1 MKFVWDKKRK
11 LLFFINKLLPFKGFK
26 YFNFFGIMVTR
37 IKNVLEKFTD
47 MAARHGGTHTIQML
61 EVGIL
66 PYYPLY
72 VLEFLIKLVIQ
83 RNWNT
88 AYKADLLKEKLEWLN
103 MRLIIM
109 KAEKSFNTNG
119 LKEYGDEI

>member
-11 LLFFINKLLPFKGFK
+11 LLFFINKLLPFKSFK

-37 IKNVLEKFTD
+37 IKDVLKDFTD
-47 MAARHGGTHTIQML
+47 MAARHEGTHTIQML

-72 VLEFLIKLVIQ
+72 VEARMAQYEVDYYESRKVFQYKWIKRIW
-83 RNWNT
+83 R
-88 AYKADLLKEKLEWLN
+88 
-103 MRLIIM
+103 
-109 KAEKSFNTNG
+109 
-119 LKEYGDEI
+119 

>member
-47 MAARHGGTHTIQML
+47 MAARHEGTHTIQML

-72 VLEFLIKLVIQ
+72 VLEFLIKLVIY

-88 AYKADLLKEKLEWLN
+88 AYKAV
-103 MRLIIM
+103 
-109 KAEKSFNTNG
+109 SFEREARMAQYEVDYYESR
-119 LKEYGDEI
+119 KVFQYKWIKRIWQ

>member
-47 MAARHGGTHTIQML
+47 MAARHEGTHTIQML

-72 VLEFLIKLVIQ
+72 VLEFLIKLIIY
-83 RNWNT
+83 RNWHT
-88 AYKADLLKEKLEWLN
+88 DIKLFLLKEKLEWLN

>member
-11 LLFFINKLLPFKGFK
+11 LLFFINKLLPFKSFK

-37 IKNVLEKFTD
+37 IKDVLKDFTD
-47 MAARHGGTHTIQML
+47 MAARHEGTHTIQML

-66 PYYPLY
+66 RIELS
-72 VLEFLIKLVIQ
+72 
-83 RNWNT
+83 
-88 AYKADLLKEKLEWLN
+88 LLKEKLEWLN

>member
-47 MAARHGGTHTIQML
+47 MAARHEGTHTIQML

-72 VLEFLIKLVIQ
+72 VLEFLIKLIIY
-83 RNWNT
+83 RNT
-88 AYKADLLKEKLEWLN
+88 AYRA
-103 MRLIIM
+103 I
-109 KAEKSFNTNG
+109 SFEREARMAQYEVDYYESR
-119 LKEYGDEI
+119 KVFQYKWIKRIWR

>member
-11 LLFFINKLLPFKGFK
+11 LLFFINKLLPFKSFK

-37 IKNVLEKFTD
+37 IKDVLKNFTD
-47 MAARHGGTHTIQML
+47 MAARHEGTHTIQML

-72 VLEFLIKLVIQ
+72 VLEFLIKLIIY
-83 RNWNT
+83 RNWHT
-88 AYKADLLKEKLEWLN
+88 AYRAISFEREARMAQYEVDYYCLLYTSPSP
-103 MRLIIM
+103 R
-109 KAEKSFNTNG
+109 A
-119 LKEYGDEI
+119 

>member
-47 MAARHGGTHTIQML
+47 MAARHEGTHTIQML

-66 PYYPLY
+66 PYLY
-72 VLEFLIKLVIQ
+72 VLEFLIKLVIY

-88 AYKADLLKEKLEWLN
+88 AYKA
-103 MRLIIM
+103 I
-109 KAEKSFNTNG
+109 SFEREARMAQYEVDYYESR
-119 LKEYGDEI
+119 KVFQYKWIKRIWR

>member
-47 MAARHGGTHTIQML
+47 MAARHEGTHTIQML

-72 VLEFLIKLVIQ
+72 VLEFLIKLVIEIGILHIKL
-83 RNWNT
+83 
-88 AYKADLLKEKLEWLN
+88 YLLKEKLEWLN
-103 MRLIIM
+103 TRLIIM
-109 KAEKSFNTNG
+109 KAEKSFSING

>member
-47 MAARHGGTHTIQML
+47 MAARQEGTHTIQML

-72 VLEFLIKLVIQ
+72 VLEFLIKLVIY

-103 MRLIIM
+103 TRLIIM
-109 KAEKSFNTNG
+109 KAEKSFSING

>member
-11 LLFFINKLLPFKGFK
+11 LLFFINKLLPFKSFK

-37 IKNVLEKFTD
+37 IKDILKDFTD
-47 MAARHGGTHTIQML
+47 MAARHEGTHTIQML

-72 VLEFLIKLVIQ
+72 VLEFLIKLVIY
-83 RNWNT
+83 R
-88 AYKADLLKEKLEWLN
+88 KELSFLKEKLEWLN

-109 KAEKSFNTNG
+109 KVEKSFNTNG

>member
-1 MKFVWDKKRK
+1 
-11 LLFFINKLLPFKGFK
+11 
-26 YFNFFGIMVTR
+26 MVTR

-47 MAARHGGTHTIQML
+47 MAARHEGTHTIQML

-72 VLEFLIKLVIQ
+72 VLEFLIKLVIY

-88 AYKADLLKEKLEWLN
+88 AYKAV
-103 MRLIIM
+103 
-109 KAEKSFNTNG
+109 SFEREARMAQYEVDYYESR
-119 LKEYGDEI
+119 KVFQYKWIKRIWR

>member
-11 LLFFINKLLPFKGFK
+11 LLFFINKLLPFKSFK

-37 IKNVLEKFTD
+37 IKDVLKNFTD
-47 MAARHGGTHTIQML
+47 MAARHEGTHTIQML

-72 VLEFLIKLVIQ
+72 VLEFLIKLIIY
-83 RNWNT
+83 RNWQELS
-88 AYKADLLKEKLEWLN
+88 LLKEKLEWLN

>member
-1 MKFVWDKKRK
+1 
-11 LLFFINKLLPFKGFK
+11 
-26 YFNFFGIMVTR
+26 
-37 IKNVLEKFTD
+37 
-47 MAARHGGTHTIQML
+47 MAARHEGTHTIQML

-72 VLEFLIKLVIQ
+72 VLEFLIKLIIYIEIGIL
-83 RNWNT
+83 RIELS
-88 AYKADLLKEKLEWLN
+88 LLKEKLEWLN

>member
-1 MKFVWDKKRK
+1 MKFVWGKKRK
-11 LLFFINKLLPFKGFK
+11 LLFFINKLLPFKSFK

-37 IKNVLEKFTD
+37 IKDVLKDFTD
-47 MAARHGGTHTIQML
+47 MAARHEGTHTIQML

-72 VLEFLIKLVIQ
+72 VLEFLIKLIIY
-83 RNWNT
+83 RNWQELS
-88 AYKADLLKEKLEWLN
+88 LLKEKLEWLN

>member
-11 LLFFINKLLPFKGFK
+11 LLFFINKLLPFKSFK
-26 YFNFFGIMVTR
+26 YFNFFGVMVTR
-37 IKNVLEKFTD
+37 IKDVLKDFTD
-47 MAARHGGTHTIQML
+47 MAARHEGTHTIQML

-72 VLEFLIKLVIQ
+72 VLEFLIKLIIY
-83 RNWNT
+83 RNWHT
-88 AYKADLLKEKLEWLN
+88 AYKAISLKEKLEWLN

>member
-11 LLFFINKLLPFKGFK
+11 LLFFINKLLPFKSFK

-37 IKNVLEKFTD
+37 IKDVLERFTD
-47 MAARHGGTHTIQML
+47 MAARHEGTHTIQML

-72 VLEFLIKLVIQ
+72 VLEFLIKLIIY
-83 RNWNT
+83 RNWHI
-88 AYKADLLKEKLEWLN
+88 KLFLLKEKLEWLN

>member
-47 MAARHGGTHTIQML
+47 MAARHEGTHTIQML
-61 EVGIL
+61 EIGIL
-66 PYYPLY
+66 H
-72 VLEFLIKLVIQ
+72 IKL
-83 RNWNT
+83 
-88 AYKADLLKEKLEWLN
+88 YLLKEKLEWLN
-103 MRLIIM
+103 TRLIIM
-109 KAEKSFNTNG
+109 KAEKSFSING

>member
-47 MAARHGGTHTIQML
+47 MAARHEGTHTIQML

-72 VLEFLIKLVIQ
+72 VLEFLIKLFIEIGILHIKL
-83 RNWNT
+83 
-88 AYKADLLKEKLEWLN
+88 YLLKEKLEWLN
-103 MRLIIM
+103 TRLIIM
-109 KAEKSFNTNG
+109 KAEKSFSING

>member
-11 LLFFINKLLPFKGFK
+11 LLFFINKLLPFKGSK

-47 MAARHGGTHTIQML
+47 MAARHEGTYTIQML

-72 VLEFLIKLVIQ
+72 VLEFLIKLVIY

-88 AYKADLLKEKLEWLN
+88 AYKAV
-103 MRLIIM
+103 
-109 KAEKSFNTNG
+109 SFEREARMAQYEVDYYESR
-119 LKEYGDEI
+119 KVFQYKWIKRIWR